1 MWAGLTASGARGEM
15 YTYFLGYNKP
25 HIKPLFCADIK
36 KEANKQAETHRL
48 SLEEIKETA
57 ATMMGEKCERRFI
70 PGPRAPKLT
79 RRLIYLTKCPAP
91 ARAALERPGSRRN
104 TMCCSFFP
112 RFLTVSTKKNIVK
125 QKTRQVERKKKNK
138 HVQSQKVIRSLGISG
153 REWHHRFSR
162 AEFDKVTS

>member
-1 MWAGLTASGARGEM
+1 LWAGLTASGARGEM
-15 YTYFLGYNKP
+15 YTYFLGCKP

-79 RRLIYLTKCPAP
+79 RRLIYSMKCPAP

-104 TMCCSFFP
+104 TMCCSFSP
-112 RFLTVSTKKNIVK
+112 RFFNGFDEKKHCKTKNATSGEKEKK
-125 QKTRQVERKKKNK
+125 QTCLASKSHSVAGNLGTRVAPSFFARR
-138 HVQSQKVIRSLGISG
+138 V
-153 REWHHRFSR
+153 
-162 AEFDKVTS
+162 